1 MAFLGASFR
10 FWAAAPPNQPHILSE
25 SWRSLDELQEG
36 EGGDECALSTGRMC
50 RNQAKW
56 WKRMKA
62 GIPGMTE
69 VIAWSADGK
78 MSGWCRCGEVPIR
91 MTTNGE
97 ESSD

>member
-25 SWRSLDELQEG
+25 LWKGLVELQRDD
-36 EGGDECALSTGRMC
+36 GGDERALSSGRGY

-78 MSGWCRCGEVPIR
+78 MSGWCRCGEGLIR
-91 MTTNGE
+91 MRMHARE
-97 ESSD
+97 PRD